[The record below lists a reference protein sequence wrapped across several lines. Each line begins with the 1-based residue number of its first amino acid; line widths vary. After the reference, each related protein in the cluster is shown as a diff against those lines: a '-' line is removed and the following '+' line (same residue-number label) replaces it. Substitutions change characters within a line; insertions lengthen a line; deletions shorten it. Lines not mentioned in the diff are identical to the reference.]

1 MAGAPRIARAETA
14 VAGAAGAASPQI
26 EQRAA
31 PVYGAR
37 LRHWDAETIMTAP
50 SPAFDALIRETA
62 ALVEAALDAFLPRRA
77 GPLGRVVDAM
87 RHGALDGGKR
97 LRPFLVIAAADMFD
111 CPRPRAVRA
120 GCAVEMIHCYSLIHD
135 DLPAMDDSDLRRGRP
150 SVHKAFDD
158 ATAILAG
165 DALLTQ
171 AFEILAGKETHPNA
185 EVRCALALELA
196 RASGRAGM
204 VGGQMIDIYAE
215 QKAFDLAG
223 IEELQRLKTGALI
236 RFSAIGGGIVGEASE
251 KDVAALAAYA
261 EDLGLA
267 FQIVDD
273 LLDAFGET
281 QALGKPVGQDADMD
295 KATFVKLLG
304 AEGARDKAKSLVS
317 SAKAH
322 LARFGERAEP
332 LKGAA
337 DFVFGRKN

>member
-1 MAGAPRIARAETA
+1 
-14 VAGAAGAASPQI
+14 
-26 EQRAA
+26 
-31 PVYGAR
+31 
-37 LRHWDAETIMTAP
+37 MTAFENRIKE
-50 SPAFDALIRETA
+50 SATLVEDALDR
-62 ALVEAALDAFLPRRA
+62 LLPRRS

-97 LRPFLVIAAADMFD
+97 LRPFLVIAAADMFGA
-111 CPRPRAVRA
+111 PRMRSIRT

-171 AFEILAGKETHPNA
+171 AFEILADAETHPDAN
-185 EVRCALALELA
+185 VRCRLALELA
-196 RASGRAGM
+196 KASGREGM

-215 QKAFDLAG
+215 QKDFDLAG
-223 IEELQRLKTGALI
+223 IEELQRLKTGAII
-236 RFSAIGGGIVGEASE
+236 RFSAMGGGIVGGASDAE
-251 KDVAALAAYA
+251 VDALRLYA

-273 LLDAFGET
+273 LLDAFGDA

-304 AEGARDKAKSLVS
+304 AQGARSEAKKLVER
-317 SAKAH
+317 AKDR
-322 LARFGERAEP
+322 LAPFGASAEP

-337 DFVFGRKN
+337 DFVFVRKN

>member
-1 MAGAPRIARAETA
+1 
-14 VAGAAGAASPQI
+14 
-26 EQRAA
+26 
-31 PVYGAR
+31 
-37 LRHWDAETIMTAP
+37 MTAP
-50 SPAFDALIRETA
+50 SAAFDGLIRETA
-62 ALVEAALDAFLPRRA
+62 ALVERSLDEFLPRRH

-97 LRPFLVIAAADMFD
+97 LRPFLLIAAADMFD
-111 CPRPRAVRA
+111 VPRARSVRA
-120 GCAVEMIHCYSLIHD
+120 GCSVEMIHCYSLIHD
-135 DLPAMDDSDLRRGRP
+135 DLPAMDNSDLRRGRP

-171 AFEILAGKETHPNA
+171 AFEILAEKETHPNA

-196 RASGRAGM
+196 RASGKAGM

-215 QKAFDLAG
+215 QKTVDLAS

-236 RFSAIGGGIVGEASE
+236 RFSAVGGGIIGEASTTE
-251 KDVAALAAYA
+251 VAALAAYA

-273 LLDAFGET
+273 LLDATADAET
-281 QALGKPVGQDADMD
+281 LGKPVGQDADMD

-304 AEGARDKAKSLVS
+304 AGAAKDKANELVA

-337 DFVFGRKN
+337 DFVFRRKN

>member
-1 MAGAPRIARAETA
+1 MAE
-14 VAGAAGAASPQI
+14 
-26 EQRAA
+26 
-31 PVYGAR
+31 
-37 LRHWDAETIMTAP
+37 
-50 SPAFDALIRETA
+50 FDALMKETA
-62 ALVEAALDAFLPRRA
+62 SLVETALDEFLPRRP

-97 LRPFLVIAAADMFD
+97 LRPFLLIAAADMFG
-111 CPRPRAVRA
+111 CPRERSVRA

-150 SVHKAFDD
+150 SVHKAYDD

-165 DALLTQ
+165 DALLTL
-171 AFEILAGKETHPNA
+171 AFEILAERETHPNP

-196 RASGRAGM
+196 RASGKAGM

-215 QKAFDLAG
+215 QKEFDLAG

-251 KDVAALAAYA
+251 EEVMCLAAFA

-273 LLDAFGET
+273 LLDAFGDAES
-281 QALGKPVGQDADMD
+281 LGKPVGQDADMD

-304 AEGARDKAKSLVS
+304 AEGARDKAKDLVAS
-317 SAKAH
+317 SKAH
-322 LARFGERAEP
+322 LDRFGDRAAP

-337 DFVFGRKN
+337 DFVFRRKS

>member
-1 MAGAPRIARAETA
+1 MLTFN
-14 VAGAAGAASPQI
+14 
-26 EQRAA
+26 
-31 PVYGAR
+31 
-37 LRHWDAETIMTAP
+37 D
-50 SPAFDALIRETA
+50 LIRETA
-62 ALVEAALDAFLPRRA
+62 NLVEAQLDALLPRRE

-97 LRPFLVIAAADMFD
+97 LRPFLLIAAADMFD
-111 CPRPRAVRA
+111 CPRPRSVRA

-135 DLPAMDDSDLRRGRP
+135 DLPAMDNSDLRRGQP

-171 AFEILAGKETHPNA
+171 AFEILADPATHPNA

-196 RASGRAGM
+196 KASGKAGM

-236 RFSAIGGGIVGEASE
+236 RFSAMGGGIVGEAAPDE
-251 KDVAALAAYA
+251 VTALAAYA

-273 LLDAFGET
+273 LLDAFGDAN
-281 QALGKPVGQDADMD
+281 ALGKPVGQDADMD

-304 AEGARDKAKSLVS
+304 AEGAREKARSLVA
-317 SAKAH
+317 SAKAR
-322 LARFGERAEP
+322 LDRFGPRAGP

-337 DFVFGRKN
+337 DFVFARKS

>member
-1 MAGAPRIARAETA
+1 
-14 VAGAAGAASPQI
+14 
-26 EQRAA
+26 
-31 PVYGAR
+31 
-37 LRHWDAETIMTAP
+37 MTA
-50 SPAFDALIRETA
+50 FEIRIRETA
-62 ALVEAALDAFLPRRA
+62 ELIEDALDAFLPTGE

-87 RHGALDGGKR
+87 RHGSLNGGKR
-97 LRPFLVIAAADMFD
+97 LRPFLLIAAADMFEA
-111 CPRPRAVRA
+111 PRARSVRA
-120 GCAVEMIHCYSLIHD
+120 GAAAEMIHCYSLIHD

-150 SVHKAFDD
+150 SVHRAFDE

-171 AFEILAGKETHPNA
+171 AFEILAEPATHPDA
-185 EVRCALALELA
+185 EIRASLALELA

-215 QKAFDLAG
+215 QKDFDLAA

-236 RFSAIGGGIVGEASE
+236 RFSALGGGIIGGAS
-251 KDVAALAAYA
+251 DDDCSALADYA

-273 LLDAFGET
+273 LLDAFGDAE
-281 QALGKPVGQDADMD
+281 ALGKPVGQDTDMD
-295 KATFVKLLG
+295 KATFLKILG
-304 AEGARDKAKSLVS
+304 PEAARDNARSLVE

-322 LARFGERAEP
+322 LDRFGAAADP

-337 DFVFGRKN
+337 DFVFQRKT

>member
-1 MAGAPRIARAETA
+1 MTIFEAR
-14 VAGAAGAASPQI
+14 
-26 EQRAA
+26 
-31 PVYGAR
+31 
-37 LRHWDAETIMTAP
+37 
-50 SPAFDALIRETA
+50 IRETA
-62 ALVEAALDAFLPRRA
+62 GLVETALDRLLPRRS

-97 LRPFLVIAAADMFD
+97 LRPFLVIASADMFD
-111 CPRPRAVRA
+111 APRERSIRT

-150 SVHKAFDD
+150 SVHKAFDE

-171 AFEILAGKETHPNA
+171 AFEILAEPLTHPDA
-185 EVRCALALELA
+185 AVRCRLVLELA
-196 RASGRAGM
+196 RASGKEGM

-215 QKAFDLAG
+215 QKAFDLEG
-223 IEELQRLKTGALI
+223 IEELQRLKTGAII
-236 RFSAIGGGIVGEASE
+236 RFSALAGGIVGGAAESEIEA
-251 KDVAALAAYA
+251 LRLYA

-273 LLDAFGET
+273 LLDAFGDAE
-281 QALGKPVGQDADMD
+281 ALGKPVGQDADMD

-304 AEGARDKAKSLVS
+304 PEGARNQARSLVARAKSRLDG
-317 SAKAH
+317 
-322 LARFGERAEP
+322 FGPRAEA

-337 DFVFGRKN
+337 DFVFSRKN

>member
-1 MAGAPRIARAETA
+1 MAE
-14 VAGAAGAASPQI
+14 
-26 EQRAA
+26 
-31 PVYGAR
+31 
-37 LRHWDAETIMTAP
+37 
-50 SPAFDALIRETA
+50 FDALIKETA
-62 ALVEAALDAFLPRRA
+62 ALVEAALDGFLPRRA

-97 LRPFLVIAAADMFD
+97 LRPFLLIAAADMFD
-111 CPRPRAVRA
+111 CSRARSARA
-120 GCAVEMIHCYSLIHD
+120 GCAIEMVHCYSLIHD

-171 AFEILAGKETHPNA
+171 AFEILAEAETHPNA

-196 RASGRAGM
+196 RASGKLGM

-215 QKAFDLAG
+215 QKNFDLAG

-236 RFSAIGGGIVGEASE
+236 RFSAMGGGIIGEANE
-251 KDVAALAAYA
+251 EDVLCLAAYA

-273 LLDAFGET
+273 LLDAFGDAE
-281 QALGKPVGQDADMD
+281 ALGKPVGQDAGMD

-304 AEGARDKAKSLVS
+304 ADGAKAKAKDLVA

-322 LARFGERAEP
+322 LDRFGGRAEP

-337 DFVFGRKN
+337 DFVFRRKS

>member
-1 MAGAPRIARAETA
+1 MQDFQKKIA
-14 VAGAAGAASPQI
+14 
-26 EQRAA
+26 
-31 PVYGAR
+31 
-37 LRHWDAETIMTAP
+37 
-50 SPAFDALIRETA
+50 ETA
-62 ALVEAALDAFLPRRA
+62 ALVEEALDGFLPTQG
-77 GPLGRVVDAM
+77 GPLGRVADAM

-97 LRPFLVIAAADMFD
+97 LRPFLVVAAADMFD
-111 CPRPRAVRA
+111 CPRARSVRA
-120 GCAVEMIHCYSLIHD
+120 GCAVEMIHCYSLVHD

-171 AFEILAGKETHPNA
+171 AFEILAARETHPNA
-185 EVRCALALELA
+185 EVRCRLALELA
-196 RASGRAGM
+196 IASGKQGM

-215 QKAFDLAG
+215 QKSFTLAE
-223 IEELQRLKTGALI
+223 IEELQKLKTGALI
-236 RFSAIGGGIVGEASE
+236 RFSAMGGGIVGEANDDE
-251 KDVAALAAYA
+251 INALRLYA

-273 LLDAFGET
+273 LLDVFGDAE
-281 QALGKPVGQDADMD
+281 ALGKPVGQDTDMD

-304 AEGARDKAKSLVS
+304 AEGARDKAKLLVE

-322 LARFGERAEP
+322 LDRFGDVALP

-337 DFVFGRKN
+337 DFVFQRKS

>member
-1 MAGAPRIARAETA
+1 MTAFERTIKETA
-14 VAGAAGAASPQI
+14 
-26 EQRAA
+26 R
-31 PVYGAR
+31 
-37 LRHWDAETIMTAP
+37 
-50 SPAFDALIRETA
+50 
-62 ALVEAALDAFLPRRA
+62 LVEAALDSFLPRA
-77 GPLGRVVDAM
+77 EGPLGRVVDAM

-97 LRPFLVIAAADMFD
+97 LRPFLLIAAADMFD
-111 CPRPRAVRA
+111 CPRARSIRA

-150 SVHKAFDD
+150 SVHKAFDE

-171 AFEILAGKETHPNA
+171 AFEILAEKETHPDA
-185 EVRCALALELA
+185 EIRCALALELA
-196 RASGRAGM
+196 RASGKAGM

-215 QKAFDLAG
+215 QKNFDLAG

-236 RFSAIGGGIVGEASE
+236 RFSAVGGGLVGEASE
-251 KDVAALAAYA
+251 AEVAALAAYA

-273 LLDAFGET
+273 LLDAFGEAE
-281 QALGKPVGQDADMD
+281 ALGKPVGQDADMD

-304 AEGARDKAKSLVS
+304 AEQARAKAKFLVE
-317 SAKAH
+317 SAKAR
-322 LARFGERAEP
+322 LDRFGARAEP

-337 DFVFGRKN
+337 DFVFARKN

>member
-1 MAGAPRIARAETA
+1 M
-14 VAGAAGAASPQI
+14 S
-26 EQRAA
+26 
-31 PVYGAR
+31 
-37 LRHWDAETIMTAP
+37 
-50 SPAFDALIRETA
+50 AFDLKIKETA
-62 ALVEAALDAFLPRRA
+62 ALVEAALDRHLPRRA

-97 LRPFLVIAAADMFD
+97 LRPFLVIAAADMFA
-111 CPRPRAVRA
+111 CPRERSIHT

-150 SVHKAFDD
+150 SVHKAFDE

-171 AFEILAGKETHPNA
+171 AFELLSEPSTHPDA
-185 EVRCALALELA
+185 EIRCRLALELA
-196 RASGRAGM
+196 RASGREGM

-215 QKAFDLAG
+215 QKSFDLDG
-223 IEELQRLKTGALI
+223 IEELQRLKTGAII
-236 RFSAIGGGIVGEASE
+236 RFSAIGGGIVGGADASE
-251 KDVAALAAYA
+251 VDALRLYA

-273 LLDAFGET
+273 LLDAFGDA
-281 QALGKPVGQDADMD
+281 QALGKPVGQDVDMD

-304 AEGARDKAKSLVS
+304 AEGARNKAKSLVERS
-317 SAKAH
+317 KSR
-322 LARFGERAEP
+322 LDRFGGRADA

-337 DFVFGRKN
+337 DFVFARKN

>member
-1 MAGAPRIARAETA
+1 
-14 VAGAAGAASPQI
+14 
-26 EQRAA
+26 
-31 PVYGAR
+31 
-37 LRHWDAETIMTAP
+37 MTAFE
-50 SPAFDALIRETA
+50 SRIRETA
-62 ALVEAALDAFLPRRA
+62 ALVETALDGFLPRRS

-111 CPRPRAVRA
+111 APRPRSIRA
-120 GCAVEMIHCYSLIHD
+120 GCAVEMIHCYSLVHD

-150 SVHKAFDD
+150 SAHKAYDE

-171 AFEILAGKETHPNA
+171 AFEILADPATHPDAN
-185 EVRCALALELA
+185 VRCRLALELA
-196 RASGRAGM
+196 RASGKEGM

-215 QKAFDLAG
+215 QKSFDLAS
-223 IEELQRLKTGALI
+223 IEELQRLKTGAII
-236 RFSAIGGGIVGEASE
+236 RFSAMGGGIVGGASDAEIEA
-251 KDVAALAAYA
+251 LRLYA

-273 LLDAFGET
+273 LLDAFGDAE
-281 QALGKPVGQDADMD
+281 ALGKPIGQDADMD

-304 AEGARDKAKSLVS
+304 AEGARDKAKALVER
-317 SAKAH
+317 AKSR
-322 LARFGERAEP
+322 LSRFGARAEP

-337 DFVFGRKN
+337 DFVFARKS

>member
-1 MAGAPRIARAETA
+1 MSEFEARIK
-14 VAGAAGAASPQI
+14 
-26 EQRAA
+26 
-31 PVYGAR
+31 
-37 LRHWDAETIMTAP
+37 
-50 SPAFDALIRETA
+50 ETA
-62 ALVEAALDAFLPRRA
+62 ALVERALDAFLPRET
-77 GPLGRVVDAM
+77 GPLGRVADAM

-111 CPRPRAVRA
+111 CPRARSIRV

-171 AFEILAGKETHPNA
+171 AFEILAEAETHPDA
-185 EVRCALALELA
+185 AARCRLALELA
-196 RASGRAGM
+196 RASGKAGM

-215 QKAFDLAG
+215 QKTFSLAE
-223 IEELQRLKTGALI
+223 IEQLQRLKTGAII
-236 RFSAIGGGIVGEASE
+236 RFSAMAGGIVGGASE
-251 KDVAALAAYA
+251 KDVAALTAYA

-273 LLDAFGET
+273 LLDAFGDAE
-281 QALGKPVGQDADMD
+281 ALGKPVGQDADMD

-304 AEGARDKAKSLVS
+304 AEGARAKARELV
-317 SAKAH
+317 ARCKAH
-322 LARFGERAEP
+322 LAPFGARAEA

-337 DFVFGRKN
+337 DFVFARKN